1 MLKAKKLLSVLLIL
15 TMFIS
20 FIACSDTGTTVDDT
34 TPNEDTTVYDETA
47 EVTEA
52 TEISDN
58 FPAQD
63 YNGAEVNILVRSEF
77 VYEFTSDGN
86 NADIVDDAVYR
97 RNLDIEERFNIKINI
112 IDVTGTFSTRDTYI
126 KTLTSSILAA
136 DGAYDL
142 FASAANYIMPL
153 IPEGYFLNLNDI
165 KNIDFSKPW
174 WPDGYIDNLTVDG
187 KTYLATGTV
196 SINMI
201 ENMCVLF
208 FNKKL
213 MDDHGIEYPY
223 TLVNENNWTLEELEK
238 MVVQVSADINND
250 GLYNRE
256 DTLGFM
262 TYGNMVTASTIS
274 MGLQFSKRD
283 SEGYPAVTYMNDR
296 ALSMFDSMITF
307 MGHDTVW
314 SHEGSGDTLDRTT
327 DMQNIFSNGNTLF
340 MAQVLSSA
348 EAMRGM
354 DVDFGIIPM
363 PKYNTDQSRYYTC
376 VLENLTVTGIP
387 VTAKDSGMSGIILEA
402 MAAEGYKNVIPAY
415 YETALK
421 TKFSRD
427 NDSEIMLDLIRDNI
441 WFDFLYLNSVTVS
454 DINHLFNNSLTGG
467 NSLVTEFEKKKE
479 IYDIKLATLIEGYK
493 NLKN

>member
-1 MLKAKKLLSVLLIL
+1 
-15 TMFIS
+15 
-20 FIACSDTGTTVDDT
+20 
-34 TPNEDTTVYDETA
+34 
-47 EVTEA
+47 
-52 TEISDN
+52 
-58 FPAQD
+58 
-63 YNGAEVNILVRSEF
+63 
-77 VYEFTSDGN
+77 
-86 NADIVDDAVYR
+86 
-97 RNLDIEERFNIKINI
+97 
-112 IDVTGTFSTRDTYI
+112 
-126 KTLTSSILAA
+126 
-136 DGAYDL
+136 
-142 FASAANYIMPL
+142 
-153 IPEGYFLNLNDI
+153 
-165 KNIDFSKPW
+165 
-174 WPDGYIDNLTVDG
+174 
-187 KTYLATGTV
+187 
-196 SINMI
+196 MI

-213 MDDHGIEYPY
+213 MDDYAIEYPY

-238 MVVQVSADINND
+238 MVVQVNADLNND
-250 GLYNRE
+250 GLFDRE
-256 DTLGFM
+256 DLLGFM

-274 MGLQFSKRD
+274 MGLQFSERGSD
-283 SEGYPAVTYMNDR
+283 GYPAVTYMNDR

-314 SHEGSGDTLDRTT
+314 SHEGAGDTLDRTT
-327 DMQNIFSNGNTLF
+327 DMQNIFSHGTVLF

-363 PKYNTDQSRYYTC
+363 PKYDTAQSRYYTC

-387 VTAKDSGMSGIILEA
+387 VTAKDSAMSGIILEA

-454 DINHLFNNSLTGG
+454 DINHLFNNSLSGG
-467 NSLVTEFEKKKE
+467 SSLVTEFEKKKE
-479 IYDIKLATLIEGYK
+479 IFDTKLATLIEGYK
-493 NLKN
+493 NLEN